1 MRARSLA
8 LLGEQFSL
16 WRQARSPAVLRL
28 VPMSSDE
35 FEYSLGRSISRLASE
50 GVARGLWSPERAL
63 SASRR
68 EFREL
73 LPHGQASVGRH
84 FLKVTDPR
92 DGRQVGETW
101 FLAERK
107 RGRVRFWVDW
117 IWIEPSY
124 RRRGYATDVLRQLTA
139 EAQRRGADRVG
150 LSVLCDNKGAIA
162 LYRRLGFEPTR
173 MHMQKL
179 VPAGGERLPG
189 HRPDAG
195 VTTLRR
201 THPRSPR
208 AGR

>member
-1 MRARSLA
+1 
-8 LLGEQFSL
+8 
-16 WRQARSPAVLRL
+16 
-28 VPMSSDE
+28 MSSDE
-35 FEYSLGRSISRLASE
+35 FEYSLARSISRLASE
-50 GVARGLWSPERAL
+50 GIARGLWSRERAL
-63 SASRR
+63 AASRR

-84 FLKVTDPR
+84 FLKVIDPG

-117 IWIEPSY
+117 IWIEPPY

-150 LSVLCDNKGAIA
+150 LSVLYDNKGAIA

-173 MHMQKL
+173 MHMQRL
-179 VPAGGERLPG
+179 IPVGGHRRPGHPRDAGGPTR
-189 HRPDAG
+189 
-195 VTTLRR
+195 RR

-208 AGR
+208 GGR